1 MRLKK
6 YIEFIKENKQVGFN
20 STGEWVESLISD
32 EYIKNIVGRFT
43 RDIDPDIDL
52 ASAINL
58 LDKKVQGD
66 IKHQIENY
74 LQNGIES
81 KQPMAN
87 VSSVALSGSNIYVN
101 SGDISVEELTEDVL
115 QAQVQPQ
122 SQQAE
127 ITMAGKGIFTS
138 FLKSLTALGHKMAEA
153 NWETC
158 PENFLLYYYYKDL
171 DSKSVQEIFNR
182 FKSLSKYSDKI
193 DYGKNEVSLYFGV
206 KCDGQFEYGVCYD
219 DKLTPI
225 GKFKLSQSAIKWIT
239 LLESKS
245 AHSLKKELVNL
256 NYADILLLGKIKT
269 DMKEFNPGYHEKKGI
284 ITLKDRIISFGYYGV
299 GVWNQGKLDEGE
311 LMKIKNN
318 FTTWCLSKKWGTK
331 VLISVKPE
339 SFWLYIHIKLK

>member
-74 LQNGIES
+74 LQNGIEL

-101 SGDISVEELTEDVL
+101 PGDISVEELTEDVL

-122 SQQAE
+122 AQQAE

-138 FLKSLTALGHKMAEA
+138 ILKSLTALGHKMAEA
-153 NWETC
+153 
-158 PENFLLYYYYKDL
+158 
-171 DSKSVQEIFNR
+171 
-182 FKSLSKYSDKI
+182 
-193 DYGKNEVSLYFGV
+193 
-206 KCDGQFEYGVCYD
+206 
-219 DKLTPI
+219 
-225 GKFKLSQSAIKWIT
+225 
-239 LLESKS
+239 
-245 AHSLKKELVNL
+245 
-256 NYADILLLGKIKT
+256 
-269 DMKEFNPGYHEKKGI
+269 
-284 ITLKDRIISFGYYGV
+284 
-299 GVWNQGKLDEGE
+299 
-311 LMKIKNN
+311 
-318 FTTWCLSKKWGTK
+318 
-331 VLISVKPE
+331 
-339 SFWLYIHIKLK
+339 